1 MGRVKLIFST
11 YSGHTTYTMLLIL
24 VTILGVLTTTHC
36 RPYGPI
42 AGGAATNTGDN
53 RANIGGSRG
62 NNGGSAGNI
71 GGFAANNG
79 GFGGNIGGSVGNI
92 KGFGGNKGSFGG
104 NNAQY
109 LKSYIPRAMMQLQG

>member
-24 VTILGVLTTTHC
+24 VTILGFLTTTQC

-42 AGGAATNTGDN
+42 AGGAATNTVDN
-53 RANIGGSRG
+53 RAN
-62 NNGGSAGNI
+62 NGGS
-71 GGFAANNG
+71 
-79 GFGGNIGGSVGNI
+79 GGNIGGSFGNIRGFGGNNGGSVGNIRGLGGNI
-92 KGFGGNKGSFGG
+92 KGFGGKKGSFGG

-109 LKSYIPRAMMQLQG
+109 LKSYITRAIM

>member
-24 VTILGVLTTTHC
+24 VTILGFLTTTQC
-36 RPYGPI
+36 RPNGPI

-53 RANIGGSRG
+53 RAN
-62 NNGGSAGNI
+62 NGGSGGNI
-71 GGFAANNG
+71 RGFGGNNRG
-79 GFGGNIGGSVGNI
+79 FDGNIAGFGGNIGG
-92 KGFGGNKGSFGG
+92 FGGKKGSFGG

-109 LKSYIPRAMMQLQG
+109 LKSYITRAIMQLQG

>member
-24 VTILGVLTTTHC
+24 VTILGFLTTTQC

-42 AGGAATNTGDN
+42 AGGAATNTVDN
-53 RANIGGSRG
+53 RAN
-62 NNGGSAGNI
+62 NGGS
-71 GGFAANNG
+71 
-79 GFGGNIGGSVGNI
+79 GGNIGGSFGNI
-92 KGFGGNKGSFGG
+92 RGFGGNNGGSVGNIRGFGGKKGSFGG

-109 LKSYIPRAMMQLQG
+109 LKSYITRAIVQLQG

>member
-24 VTILGVLTTTHC
+24 VTILGVLTTTQC

-71 GGFAANNG
+71 RGFGANNG
-79 GFGGNIGGSVGNI
+79 GLGGNI

-109 LKSYIPRAMMQLQG
+109 LKSYITRAMMQLQG